1 MRLKIFNDYFLVI
14 EADRIK
20 VVSLKG
26 QKEKIIKPIKRSNSF
41 FYSIFEN
48 GIKKEYSL
56 KELVKIAL
64 KPISN

>member
-26 QKEKIIKPIKRSNSF
+26 QKEKIIKPIKRSNSL

-48 GIKKEYSL
+48 GVKKEYSI
-56 KELVKIAL
+56 KELVKLAL